1 MKILEFELFSEYRK
15 IKQNKKFK
23 FKKNNVLC
31 LTGKNGSGKT
41 NLFELIL
48 GILNTAMLNDQR
60 VNVKLFYCLKIEL
73 KKEEIY
79 IEHNSNGLEIYK
91 LENENKVILTSEYL
105 KNNLNIIV
113 YSSAKRTVLSET
125 HYFNILSK
133 TKNNTEYFEEYF
145 NYFIREKLKKCILIY
160 LLLFKYEELR
170 NILKGIMEIK
180 QLKEIRVEI
189 KSELK
194 IGLRK
199 EQREAI
205 KNIFSKTYK
214 ELKKGVKVQLDTN
227 DLLRIKNYYKDNEF
241 EFFSLLETL
250 ERLNFINAFNLDEYE
265 GLLSGIISEKTED
278 NYASKEFFIS
288 KILLEDS
295 ILFNYLSEGELQLL
309 ETIGTILLFQSKEY
323 KKENLYIFDEPTT
336 HLNTGWLAEYIT
348 LLKKVLSLKSSQ
360 ESRLESQLIFST
372 HNLDII
378 SDLPVENL
386 HLIEEGEF
394 KQIKEETFGSN
405 EFKLNKILFNKDTSV
420 SNNVLSKMNEYYE
433 KIEEITTKRELEQI
447 EYEVDATFGSSPEK
461 YKLLKYIQD
470 KFFKI
475 GDYS

>member
-1 MKILEFELFSEYRK
+1 MKILEFELFSKYRK

-23 FKKNNVLC
+23 FKKNDVLC

-41 NLFELIL
+41 NLFELII
-48 GILNTAMLNDQR
+48 GILNTIMLNDER
-60 VNVKLFYCLKIEL
+60 VHFNLFYFLKIEL

-79 IEHNSNGLEIYK
+79 IENNENGLQIYK
-91 LENENKVILTSEYL
+91 LDNNEKIILTNEYL

-133 TKNNTEYFEEYF
+133 TKNNMEYFEEYF
-145 NYFIREKLKKCILIY
+145 NYFIREKLKKCILIH
-160 LLLFKYEELR
+160 LFLFKYED
-170 NILKGIMEIK
+170 LKKVLEGIMEIK
-180 QLKEIRVEI
+180 ELKKISIEI

-199 EQREAI
+199 EQREAT
-205 KNIFSKTYK
+205 KNIFGKTYK
-214 ELKKGVKVQLDTN
+214 ELKEGVKVQLDED
-227 DLLRIKNYYKDNEF
+227 DLLYIKDYYKDTEF

-265 GLLSGIISEKTED
+265 GLFTGIISEKTED
-278 NYASKEFFIS
+278 NYASMEFFIS
-288 KILLEDS
+288 KILFEDN

-309 ETIGTILLFQSKEY
+309 ETIGTVLLFQSKEY

-336 HLNTGWLAEYIT
+336 HLNTGWLAQYIT

-360 ESRLESQLIFST
+360 DSRLESQLIFST

-378 SDLPVENL
+378 SDLPMDNL
-386 HLIEEGEF
+386 QLIEDGEF
-394 KQIKEETFGSN
+394 KPIKEETFGSS
-405 EFKLNKILFNKDTSV
+405 EFKLNKILFNKDVSV
-420 SNNVLSKMNEYYE
+420 SNNVLNKINEYYE
-433 KIEEITTKRELEQI
+433 KIEGMTTKEELERI
-447 EYEVDATFGSSPEK
+447 EEEVEATFGSSPEK

-470 KFFKI
+470 KFFRI
-475 GDYS
+475 GDCS